1 MQKGWPWKQPKPG
14 ARALVIPAIHVP
26 ASEIAALQ
34 TSLSN
39 AFFMVQGLALKS
51 IIKLIQTGES

>member
-14 ARALVIPAIHVP
+14 ARALVVPAIHVP

-34 TSLSN
+34 MSLRN
-39 AFFMVQGLALKS
+39 AFFMVQALASES
-51 IIKLIQTGES
+51 IIKLIQIGES